1 MFLNI
6 FVNGKINMYR
16 IECFID
22 EQWKPMSDNGLIVY
36 YNNLVE
42 AHNQADHLE
51 WMCSEN
57 GMSKSFRVV
66 NHTF

>member
-1 MFLNI
+1 
-6 FVNGKINMYR
+6 MYR
-16 IECFID
+16 IECLID

-36 YNNLVE
+36 YTYKLD
-42 AHNQADHLE
+42 AYSQADHLE
-51 WMCSEN
+51 LMCSEN